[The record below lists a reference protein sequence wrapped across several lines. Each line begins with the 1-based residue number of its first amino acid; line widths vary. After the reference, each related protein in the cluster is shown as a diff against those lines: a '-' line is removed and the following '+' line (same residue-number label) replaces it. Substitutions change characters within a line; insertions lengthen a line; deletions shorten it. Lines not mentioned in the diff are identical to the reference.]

1 MESEI
6 KNYPQSTETYQVVY
20 LDKNKKVILKSSEF
34 ETLSDA
40 KNFSVLNKSVLGFG
54 EVEWRIVLIQKS
66 LLDLSSSKKIL
77 K

>member
-1 MESEI
+1 MQTEI
-6 KNYPQSTETYQVVY
+6 KNYPQSTESYQVVH
-20 LDKNKKVILKSSEF
+20 LDNNNKVMLKSNEF

-40 KNFSVLNKSVLGFG
+40 KNFAVSNKTVLGIG
-54 EVEWRIVLIQKS
+54 EVKWRIVLIQKS

>member
-40 KNFSVLNKSVLGFG
+40 KNFAVSNKTVLGIG
-54 EVEWRIVLIQKS
+54 EVKWRTVLIQKS

>member
-1 MESEI
+1 MQTEI
-6 KNYPQSTETYQVVY
+6 KNYPQSTESYQVVH
-20 LDKNKKVILKSSEF
+20 LDNNNKVMLKSNEF

-40 KNFSVLNKSVLGFG
+40 KNYSVLNKSVLGFG